1 MFEKQSTRELFPSV
15 YDGVLEI
22 SVLAETEDVLL
33 DQTLAQLEQAQLNQ
47 FILTADEETIEV
59 YEKMFSILANPS
71 TESLEFRRERILNRM
86 SLQPPFTMRWLQN
99 KLDEIIGVG
108 KWNAYV
114 DYANRTLYIESFVVN
129 QLWFNEL
136 RITINRIK
144 PCNLIF
150 TNKPLLIEGVLAN
163 ETVSTFVKHYNYALG
178 HWQLGQKPFATIDS
192 EEVIKLPSVK
202 SINNNLL
209 TDVAAFS
216 ASDIVAVRLNGSV
229 KITEFTTKEG
239 QGTTTLIEYAVT
251 PTQARE
257 ITQIELLSTGDR
269 VLTSSAVYIPV
280 TEVVACKHTINF
292 AEGVVQSGG

>member
-22 SVLAETEDVLL
+22 LVLAETDDVLL
-33 DQTLAQLEQAQLNQ
+33 DQALAQLEQAQLNQ

-114 DYANRTLYIESFVVN
+114 DYVNRTLYVESFVVN

-144 PCNLIF
+144 PCNLVFI
-150 TNKPLLIEGVLAN
+150 NKPLLIEDVLAS
-163 ETVSTFVKHYNYALG
+163 ETVFTSAKHYNYVLG
-178 HWQLGQKPFATIDS
+178 HWQLGQKPFATIDP

-202 SINNNLL
+202 SVDNNLL

-216 ASDIVAVRLNGSV
+216 ASDVVAVRLNGSV

-239 QGTTTLIEYAVT
+239 QGTMTLIEYEVK
-251 PTQARE
+251 PEQARE
-257 ITQIELLSTGDR
+257 ITQIELLGTGDR
-269 VLTSSAVYIPV
+269 VLTASAVYIPV
-280 TEVVACKHTINF
+280 TEAVICKHTINF
-292 AEGVVQSGG
+292 KEGE